1 MCRCMVTPRLDE
13 RTNGT
18 AMGKS
23 LDGYQEWW
31 KDNLMVIIFA
41 HNTAV
46 SRPPEYSL
54 YRLLYGGEPQQLTD
68 VNNAIMY
75 ITLLCKHFLGLT

>member
-1 MCRCMVTPRLDE
+1 M
-13 RTNGT
+13 GT
-18 AMGKS
+18 ATGKS

-31 KDNLMVIIFA
+31 KDNLKVIVFT

-54 YRLLYGGEPQQLTD
+54 YCLPYGGEPQQLTD
-68 VNNAIMY
+68 VNNEIVFNIIA
-75 ITLLCKHFLGLT
+75 